1 MKITLVAD
9 VSANGKL
16 LLTDNPNHPV
26 PESTIEFY
34 IGKVNQAGNLIIG
47 RKTAQMFEQ
56 HFGGLKSLFP
66 EAEVLVLSTADYH
79 DTTVKVMPGHQEAI
93 NYLQQKGID
102 EVVVG
107 GGTAVYNHFIN
118 KNLVTDIYFNYVPV
132 LIGDGGVL
140 GTAIDLLTNFRVAE
154 HCLLE
159 GDILQMHYSRQ
170 E

>member
-9 VSANGKL
+9 VAANGKL

-66 EAEVLVLSTADYH
+66 EAEVLVLSSTDYQ
-79 DTTVKVMPGHQEAI
+79 DANVKVMPGHQDAI
-93 NYLQQKGID
+93 NYLQQRGID
-102 EVVVG
+102 EAIVG

-118 KNLVTDIYFNYVPV
+118 NNLVTDIYFNYVPV

-140 GTAIDLLTNFRVAE
+140 GTANDLRTNFRVTE

-159 GDILQMHYSRQ
+159 GDILQMHFSRK